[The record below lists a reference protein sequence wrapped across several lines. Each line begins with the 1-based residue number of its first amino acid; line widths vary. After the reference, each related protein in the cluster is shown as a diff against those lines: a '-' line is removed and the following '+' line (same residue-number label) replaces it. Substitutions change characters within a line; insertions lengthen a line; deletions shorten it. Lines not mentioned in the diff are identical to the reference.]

1 MMAASAVPA
10 GRDAYLLAKGYN
22 DALERAESW
31 VGDIVSPK
39 QASALLFDGTQLT
52 SVRVLRTSRR
62 PSAAVHEEVV
72 ARDKAVFGLYQ
83 QSGNVRDL
91 VGCTE
96 EARSRNLDHALV
108 PWTAWTREL
117 ILGQRRE
124 DDPPADRVDAGA
136 ALALADCLSHDAQRI
151 AALRYLV
158 GAQRVL
164 DLVRLQHG

>member
-1 MMAASAVPA
+1 MPTSWPRDTTMLSSGLNLGLETLSHLSRLARSCSMARNLLRCEFSVPVG
-10 GRDAYLLAKGYN
+10 GRH
-22 DALERAESW
+22 
-31 VGDIVSPK
+31 PP
-39 QASALLFDGTQLT
+39 
-52 SVRVLRTSRR
+52 SVRKSLPVIKPPSGPISRAATFATSSGVPTR
-62 PSAAVHEEVV
+62 PA
-72 ARDKAVFGLYQ
+72 
-83 QSGNVRDL
+83 
-91 VGCTE
+91 
-96 EARSRNLDHALV
+96 SRNFDHALV